1 MANAA
6 VRVRD
11 VFKAA
16 QQPLTLA
23 DINNALPDLKPS
35 QVSMALCYFR
45 KQRYVSR
52 KQVKNE
58 KNKGRK
64 QVWLYTFYD
73 VKLPKPIEVEPCQ

>member
-6 VRVRD
+6 IRVRD

-52 KQVKNE
+52 EQVKNE

-73 VKLPKPIEVEPCQ
+73 VKLPKPVEVANV

>member
-1 MANAA
+1 MSNAA

-52 KQVKNE
+52 EQVKNE

-73 VKLPKPIEVEPCQ
+73 VKLPKPVEVANV

>member
-1 MANAA
+1 MSNAA

-52 KQVKNE
+52 EQVKNE

-73 VKLPKPIEVEPCQ
+73 VKLPKPIEV

>member
-16 QQPLTLA
+16 QQSLTLA

-45 KQRYVSR
+45 RQRYLTREQIQSD
-52 KQVKNE
+52 KS
-58 KNKGRK
+58 KGRK
-64 QVWLYTFYD
+64 QVWLYTFHD
-73 VKLPKPIEVEPCQ
+73 VKLPKPVEVANV